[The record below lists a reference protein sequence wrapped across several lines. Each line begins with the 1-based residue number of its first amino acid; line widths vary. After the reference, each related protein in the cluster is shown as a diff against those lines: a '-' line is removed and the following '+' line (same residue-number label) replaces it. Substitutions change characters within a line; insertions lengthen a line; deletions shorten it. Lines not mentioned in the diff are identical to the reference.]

1 MTGTKREY
9 AARRRKNGDQGC
21 TERAVNLNRVAGHL
35 SADLFDGS
43 RVLDFDECDRQWEAN
58 VIKRE
63 SDQDRTKAPASAS
76 GGVDARAPG
85 EPSNGQDPNSKP
97 MTPHQRREHWQAMRE
112 ELQTRK
118 DDGELIPRA
127 DARQLFLDSI
137 TMARAALEVMPIRL
151 PDRLVGLTAP
161 AMRIILAAEIETIL
175 RGLANAAG
183 ADTASAID
191 PEL

>member
-1 MTGTKREY
+1 
-9 AARRRKNGDQGC
+9 
-21 TERAVNLNRVAGHL
+21 
-35 SADLFDGS
+35 
-43 RVLDFDECDRQWEAN
+43 
-58 VIKRE
+58 
-63 SDQDRTKAPASAS
+63 
-76 GGVDARAPG
+76 
-85 EPSNGQDPNSKP
+85 
-97 MTPHQRREHWQAMRE
+97 MRE

-118 DDGELIPRA
+118 DAGELIPRA